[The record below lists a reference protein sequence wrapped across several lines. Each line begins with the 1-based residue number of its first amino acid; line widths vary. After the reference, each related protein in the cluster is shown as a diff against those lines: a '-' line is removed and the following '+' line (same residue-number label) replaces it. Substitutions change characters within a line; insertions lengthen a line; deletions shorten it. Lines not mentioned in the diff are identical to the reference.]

1 MAAKTNKKQKG
12 DKDKPQKGDESKPQ
26 KIMVPRK
33 KLQNVP
39 DLLSRGPDGTES
51 EPEPIWIKLLWI
63 GFLLLM
69 FYFSLEYFLNHV
81 NERESGMKSQGDL

>member
-12 DKDKPQKGDESKPQ
+12 KSDKPKEGEKPQ
-26 KIMVPRK
+26 KIMVPRR

-51 EPEPIWIKLLWI
+51 EPEPIWIKLVWI
-63 GFLLLM
+63 SFLILL
-69 FYFSLEYFLNHV
+69 FYFSLEYFLKNVH
-81 NERESGMKSQGDL
+81 ERGEDGGEL

>member
-12 DKDKPQKGDESKPQ
+12 NKAEKADESKP
-26 KIMVPRK
+26 KKVMVPRK

-51 EPEPIWIKLLWI
+51 EPEPIWVKLLWMS
-63 GFLLLM
+63 FLLFL
-69 FYFSLEYFLNHV
+69 FYLSLEYFLKNVHDRGDV
-81 NERESGMKSQGDL
+81 TLKSQGDL